1 MLKREAGVCN
11 LTFKDIA
18 FKIKKIYKVFTIY
31 WLLFLWWRQTDLDL
45 KLILSLVLLINL
57 IIVASVNAY
66 IDPNTGGFFFQTVA
80 PFVYGI
86 LGVIVVFWK
95 RIVGFVKGL
104 FGSKKGHKNST
115 KDI

>member
-1 MLKREAGVCN
+1 M
-11 LTFKDIA
+11 
-18 FKIKKIYKVFTIY
+18 
-31 WLLFLWWRQTDLDL
+31 
-45 KLILSLVLLINL
+45 KLNLVLFAFLISFF
-57 IIVASVNAY
+57 IVASADAY

-104 FGSKKGHKNST
+104 FGKKNEADHEI
-115 KDI
+115 KD